1 MEQQGGAESF
11 GVGKM
16 IADYLENGL
25 LDNIVDMFKHD
36 ENLYEYAGDLL
47 TDERMRVRIGAI
59 ALFEALGK
67 EAPDKVKRA
76 LPSVLSL
83 LENQNP
89 VVRGDAAY
97 LLGIIG
103 NRDIIPFL
111 EKITN
116 DEDANVRLIARETIE
131 DIRGALDPMNALQ

>member
-1 MEQQGGAESF
+1 MGQRAAEEF
-11 GVGKM
+11 DVKKM
-16 IADYLENGL
+16 LADYMEGGL

-47 TDERMRVRIGAI
+47 RDERMRVRIGAI
-59 ALFEALGK
+59 ALFEALAK
-67 EAPDKVKRA
+67 EAPDRVKRA

-83 LENQNP
+83 LKDQNP

-103 NRDIIPFL
+103 DEGVIPAL
-111 EKITN
+111 DEIMN
-116 DEDANVRLIARETIE
+116 DEDANVRLIVRETIE
-131 DIRGALDPMNALQ
+131 DVRSARVE